1 MTGLEIGSCT
11 VERGSG
17 TPPTAQP
24 SVADTIV
31 RSPST
36 VPGRS
41 VAVMAADVHPFG
53 GASAVGGIAGS
64 DESPHPGPG
73 AHRGKTLAPSI
84 GTSCAPARAAKFRGR
99 PSARPPA
106 AAAGLA
112 GG

>member
-24 SVADTIV
+24 SVGDAIV

-41 VAVMAADVHPFG
+41 VAVMAADVDPFG
-53 GASAVGGIAGS
+53 GAKAWGL
-64 DESPHPGPG
+64 SPRADVRPLSGWRCLLWQRAYPG
-73 AHRGKTLAPSI
+73 T
-84 GTSCAPARAAKFRGR
+84 GTSKRGLRGR
-99 PSARPPA
+99 DFFSRP
-106 AAAGLA
+106 
-112 GG
+112 GGP

>member
-41 VAVMAADVHPFG
+41 VAVMAADGHPCG
-53 GASAVGGIAGS
+53 GASAVAVTPRPDGS
-64 DESPHPGPG
+64 PPPGRCASCGEKPGPG
-73 AHRGKTLAPSI
+73 SL
-84 GTSCAPARAAKFRGR
+84 TSRAAGR
-99 PSARPPA
+99 
-106 AAAGLA
+106 AGEFP
-112 GG
+112 GGP